1 MESYAIGTNT
11 GTYNLNEPMLWNQT
25 HRDVHP
31 DPTRYDEVR
40 DRTYAYAAAIKSAD
54 PSALTAGP
62 TVWGW
67 TAYGSRYRRAGN
79 WRIKLKDRT
88 GFSGQNPLG
97 RGRSPARPVQALL
110 ARCWL

>member
-1 MESYAIGTNT
+1 
-11 GTYNLNEPMLWNQT
+11 MLWNQT

-67 TAYGSRYRRAGN
+67 TAYGVHHLPAVGRKTRPHRTTTPTTPTTAKRAAG
-79 WRIKLKDRT
+79 
-88 GFSGQNPLG
+88 GGSGGANVG
-97 RGRSPARPVQALL
+97 HK
-110 ARCWL
+110 

>member
-1 MESYAIGTNT
+1 
-11 GTYNLNEPMLWNQT
+11 MLWNQT

-67 TAYGSRYRRAGN
+67 TAYG
-79 WRIKLKDRT
+79 
-88 GFSGQNPLG
+88 
-97 RGRSPARPVQALL
+97 
-110 ARCWL
+110 